1 MELALGSAILS
12 FLFPQVPKEFY
23 RSWPIPGVVVFK
35 QEQRTNSCNLIFV
48 SRVPLVE
55 HNVPICFLR
64 DVMGRRAE
72 LNVSPPYPSLRDP
85 YVSSTASTVFD
96 SMPPE

>member
-1 MELALGSAILS
+1 
-12 FLFPQVPKEFY
+12 
-23 RSWPIPGVVVFK
+23 
-35 QEQRTNSCNLIFV
+35 
-48 SRVPLVE
+48 
-55 HNVPICFLR
+55 LR

-96 SMPPE
+96 FNAARERVF